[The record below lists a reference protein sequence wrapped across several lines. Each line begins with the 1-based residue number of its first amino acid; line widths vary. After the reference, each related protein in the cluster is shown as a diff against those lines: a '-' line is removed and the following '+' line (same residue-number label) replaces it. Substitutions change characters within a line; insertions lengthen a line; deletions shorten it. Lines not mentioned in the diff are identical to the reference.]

1 MTQRMELQEGVVLG
15 GGISFSTGPDD
26 MRLILTLAAA
36 GKRYLRAHRV
46 TVLDLTDA
54 CSWRPIMCSS
64 PPPPAAPHRCRTLRP
79 PGPRQRPPRCRH
91 LVLGSGIARCSFPVK
106 DGRELAK
113 KICVPCNSKDIHAMP
128 EDSAKKMLEQVGG
141 WELATEG
148 DILKLHRAW
157 KVKNF
162 VKGLEFLQLV
172 AAVAEEEGHH
182 PDLHLVGW
190 NNVKIDVWTHSV
202 MCDQL
207 MPVTGDSDSDQP
219 VPTRCK
225 QARDSVRRAKGKGTT

>member
-54 CSWRPIMCSS
+54 CSWCPIMCSS

-106 DGRELAK
+106 DGR
-113 KICVPCNSKDIHAMP
+113 
-128 EDSAKKMLEQVGG
+128 
-141 WELATEG
+141 
-148 DILKLHRAW
+148 
-157 KVKNF
+157 
-162 VKGLEFLQLV
+162 
-172 AAVAEEEGHH
+172 
-182 PDLHLVGW
+182 
-190 NNVKIDVWTHSV
+190 
-202 MCDQL
+202 
-207 MPVTGDSDSDQP
+207 VTGDSDSDQP